1 MDIENLT
8 IKQVRE
14 LSAVIS
20 GTTAKNTVAPTGR
33 AVVVVDRGWI
43 FAGDMSLTP
52 DGYLRLTNALHV
64 FRWESVGF
72 AAVVADPKKAK
83 ADLRAIADVE
93 IPQDAVVFRLP
104 VPSDWGVK

>member
-1 MDIENLT
+1 MEIENLT

-14 LSAVIS
+14 IASIIAPI
-20 GTTAKNTVAPTGR
+20 GKNQTPPSGR

-52 DGYLRLTNALHV
+52 DGYLRLTNAVHV

-72 AAVVADPKKAK
+72 AAVVDDPIKAK
-83 ADLRAIADVE
+83 ADIRKIADVE
-93 IPQDAVVFRLP
+93 VPQDAVVFRIP
-104 VPSDWGVK
+104 VSPTWGLK